1 MAKQDLPVGQLFTHV
16 YLQGVPLLQDSEN
29 FRRRLG
35 VYLDQN
41 HSQQKSQL
49 VSYLRQE
56 TGLQVSRRGLAYH
69 LEDFLVEVE
78 LKYLLD
84 LITLT
89 WRCFQQENMKSYV
102 QRGSAFRWHQFVSR
116 CFREEKLGYQL
127 DVECGVHYFVDEEF
141 ERNRVATLSLLGTE
155 RYSGVRHSFEAAY
168 TYLDSSP
175 PDTKASVRSLFESV
189 EILTKLM
196 VNTSNLNQYAVKNML
211 KEKALTLY
219 TMDEVA
225 AKVVSGMFDSLAT
238 WVHSIHDYR
247 HGQGQEEPVAPP
259 IQLAVYII
267 SSGAAFLRWLV
278 EIDVSTQA
286 QQDVE

>member
-196 VNTSNLNQYAVKNML
+196 VNTSNLNKYAVERTL
-211 KEKALTLY
+211 KSKILALY
-219 TMDEVA
+219 KMDGVA
-225 AKVVSGMFDSLAT
+225 TKVISGLCDSFAL
-238 WVHSIHDYR
+238 WVDSIHYYR
-247 HGQGQEEPVAPP
+247 HGQVQEEPVAPS
-259 IQLAVYII
+259 IHLAVYII

-286 QQDVE
+286 QQDAG